1 MTAAVA
7 MPGRP
12 AEVLERLK
20 ANPRL
25 PLMLGGAA
33 LAAAIAVGV
42 LWSRAPDYK
51 VLYSNLSERD
61 GGAVLQTLQQMNVP
75 YKFAEGGGAV
85 MVPAEKVHETRLRL
99 ASQGLPKSGTAGME
113 LMDNQKF
120 GISQFAEQVNYQ
132 RGLEGEL
139 ARSIESIAAVQSA
152 RVHLA
157 IPKPTLFVRER
168 QKPTASVVLQLYPG
182 RAIDE
187 GQVAAISHLVSSSV
201 PELTPKSISIVDQHG
216 NLLSNSGNERMLD
229 ATQLKYVQALEQ
241 NYLKRIEAILAPIVG
256 KDNVRAQV
264 TADVDFSI
272 VEHTDESYKPN
283 QDPTRSAIRSQQV
296 SESSQ
301 QGVTPP
307 GGVPGA
313 LSNQPPAAAVAPVTT
328 PQTPRAGQ
336 APGQAGA
343 PAGGQAGQ
351 AGQPGQ
357 QGQAAQGAQAGTA
370 NGQAAP
376 GGPSS
381 NRRDSTVNYELDRTV
396 RHVQQAPGGV
406 RRLSVAVV
414 VNYRQVADAN
424 GKMVAQPLPPALL
437 AQIQNLTREAM
448 GFSSDRGDSINVVNS
463 PFTVDRE
470 VTPEVPLWKQPEMI
484 DLAKTGAG
492 YLLLA
497 LLALFAWFKVARPIL
512 RRYTTPPLP
521 APEARD
527 ETEAVL
533 LPPEEP
539 ANPEVLRLAAKYESD
554 LALVRDAAQRDPRLV
569 ASVIKNW
576 IANDNR

>member
-7 MPGRP
+7 LPGRP
-12 AEVLERLK
+12 AEVIERLK
-20 ANPRL
+20 ANPKL
-25 PLMLGGAA
+25 PLMLAGAA

-42 LWSRAPDYK
+42 LWSRSPDYK

-61 GGAVLQTLQQMNVP
+61 GGAVLQSLQQMNVS

-85 MVPAEKVHETRLRL
+85 MVPAEKVHEIRLRL

-168 QKPTASVVLQLYPG
+168 QKPTASIVLQLYPG

-216 NLLSNSGNERMLD
+216 NLLSNTGNERMLD

-241 NYLKRIEAILAPIVG
+241 NYLKRIEAILTPIVG

-283 QDPTRSAIRSQQV
+283 QDPTRSAIRSQQT
-296 SESSQ
+296 SESTQ
-301 QGVTPP
+301 QGATPP

-313 LSNQPPAAAVAPVTT
+313 LSNQPPAAAAAPVTT

-343 PAGGQAGQ
+343 PA

-357 QGQAAQGAQAGTA
+357 PGQAAQPGQGAQGANSTA
-370 NGQAAP
+370 SS
-376 GGPSS
+376 GPSS
-381 NRRDSTVNYELDRTV
+381 NRRDSTVNYELDRSV

-414 VNYRQVADAN
+414 VNYRQQADAK
-424 GKMVAQPLPPALL
+424 GKLVAEALPPALL
-437 AQIQNLTREAM
+437 AQIQNLTKEAM
-448 GFSSDRGDSINVVNS
+448 GFSADRGDSINVVNS
-463 PFTVDRE
+463 PFTAERE
-470 VTPEVPLWKQPEMI
+470 KAALEVPLWKQPDMI
-484 DLAKTGAG
+484 ELGKTLAG

-497 LLALFAWFKVARPIL
+497 LLALFVWFKVARPIL
-512 RRYTTPPLP
+512 RRYTSPPLP

-533 LPPEEP
+533 LPPDEP
-539 ANPEVLRLAAKYESD
+539 ANPEILRLAAKYESD

>member
-7 MPGRP
+7 LPGRP
-12 AEVLERLK
+12 AEMLERLK
-20 ANPRL
+20 ANPKL

-42 LWSRAPDYK
+42 LWSRGPDYK

-61 GGAVLQTLQQMNVP
+61 GGAVLQSLQQMNVP

-168 QKPTASVVLQLYPG
+168 QKPTASIVLQLFPG

-216 NLLSNSGNERMLD
+216 NLLSNTGNERMLD

-241 NYLKRIEAILAPIVG
+241 NYLKRIEAILTPIVG

-283 QDPTRSAIRSQQV
+283 QDPTRTAIRSQQT
-296 SESSQ
+296 SESTQ
-301 QGVTPP
+301 QGATPP

-313 LSNQPPAAAVAPVTT
+313 LSNQPPAAAAAPVTT

-343 PAGGQAGQ
+343 PAAAQPGQ

-357 QGQAAQGAQAGTA
+357 AAQGATTA
-370 NGQAAP
+370 AS

-381 NRRDSTVNYELDRTV
+381 NRRDSTVNYELDRSV

-414 VNYRQVADAN
+414 VNYRQQADAK
-424 GKMVAQPLPPALL
+424 GKLVAEPLPPALL
-437 AQIQNLTREAM
+437 AQIQNLTKEAM
-448 GFSSDRGDSINVVNS
+448 GFSADRGDSINVVNS
-463 PFTVDRE
+463 PFTAERE
-470 VTPEVPLWKQPEMI
+470 KAEPELPLWKQPDMI
-484 DLAKTGAG
+484 ALGKTLAG

-521 APEARD
+521 APEPKD

-576 IANDNR
+576 ISNDNR

>member
-1 MTAAVA
+1 MNAAAVLA
-7 MPGRP
+7 NRSEMFDRM
-12 AEVLERLK
+12 K

-25 PLMLGGAA
+25 PLMIGGAA

-42 LWSRAPDYK
+42 LWSRTPDYR

-61 GGAVLQTLQQMNVP
+61 GGAVIQSLQQMNVP

-85 MVPAEKVHETRLRL
+85 MVPADKVHETRLRL
-99 ASQGLPKSGTAGME
+99 ASQGLPKSGNAGME

-168 QKPTASVVLQLYPG
+168 QKPTASIVLTLYPG
-182 RAIDE
+182 RAIDD

-201 PELTPKSISIVDQHG
+201 PELTPKAISIVDQHG
-216 NLLSNSGNERMLD
+216 NLLSREGTDERMLN
-229 ATQLKYVQALEQ
+229 ATQLQYLQKLEQ
-241 NYLKRIEAILAPIVG
+241 SYVKRIESILEPIVG
-256 KDNVRAQV
+256 KDNVKAQA
-264 TADVDFSI
+264 TADIDFSI

-283 QDPTRSAIRSQQV
+283 QDPGQAAIRSQQT

-301 QGVTPP
+301 QGQAPV

-313 LSNQPPAAAVAPVTT
+313 LSNQPPLAAVAPVVTQQ
-328 PQTPRAGQ
+328 PN
-336 APGQAGA
+336 
-343 PAGGQAGQ
+343 
-351 AGQPGQ
+351 QPGQ
-357 QGQAAQGAQAGTA
+357 QGQPGQPGQAGQQQAAQGAAA
-370 NGQAAP
+370 QAAA
-376 GGPSS
+376 GNALAAQGNAAQSGPSS
-381 NRRDSTVNYELDRTV
+381 NRRDSTVNYELDRSV
-396 RHVQQAPGGV
+396 RHVQQAPGAV

-414 VNYRQVADAN
+414 VNNRRVMGAD
-424 GKMVAQPLPPALL
+424 GKIVSEPLTAAQLK
-437 AQIQNLTREAM
+437 QIENLTREAM
-448 GFSSDRGDSINVVNS
+448 GFSAARGDSLNVVNS
-463 PFTVDRE
+463 PFTSDADLK
-470 VTPEVPLWKQPEMI
+470 PELPVWKQPEMI
-484 DLAKTGAG
+484 ELAKTAAQ

-497 LLALFAWFKVARPIL
+497 LLALFVWFKVARPIL
-512 RRYTTPPLP
+512 RKYTTPPLP
-521 APEARD
+521 PPAADDSP
-527 ETEAVL
+527 EAVL
-533 LPPEEP
+533 IPVEEQQP
-539 ANPEVLRLAAKYESD
+539 DPEVLKLTAKYESD

-576 IANDNR
+576 IAKDER

>member
-1 MTAAVA
+1 MTAAVTL
-7 MPGRP
+7 PGRSG
-12 AEVLERLK
+12 EVIERLK

-33 LAAAIAVGV
+33 LVAAIAVGV
-42 LWSRAPDYK
+42 LWSRSPDYK

-61 GGAVLQTLQQMNVP
+61 GGAVLQSLQQMNVP

-85 MVPAEKVHETRLRL
+85 MVPADKVHETRLRL
-99 ASQGLPKSGTAGME
+99 ASQGLPRSGTAGME

-132 RGLEGEL
+132 RALEGEL

-216 NLLSNSGNERMLD
+216 NLLSNSANERMLD
-229 ATQLKYVQALEQ
+229 ATQLRYVQALEQ
-241 NYLKRIEAILAPIVG
+241 NTLKRIEAILTPILG

-283 QDPTRSAIRSQQV
+283 QDPTHAAIRSQQT
-296 SESSQ
+296 SESNQ
-301 QGVTPP
+301 RGATPP

-313 LSNQPPAAAVAPVTT
+313 LSNQPPAPATAPITT
-328 PQTPRAGQ
+328 AQTPRAGQ
-336 APGQAGA
+336 APGQPGA
-343 PAGGQAGQ
+343 PAQGQGA
-351 AGQPGQ
+351 
-357 QGQAAQGAQAGTA
+357 QAAQGTA
-370 NGQAAP
+370 ASAAP
-376 GGPSS
+376 GPSS

-414 VNYRQVADAN
+414 VNYRQKTDAKGKLVAEA
-424 GKMVAQPLPPALL
+424 LPPALL
-437 AQIQNLTREAM
+437 TQIESLTRESM
-448 GFSSDRGDSINVVNS
+448 GFSSERGDSVNVVNS
-463 PFTVDRE
+463 PFTVERNE
-470 VTPEVPLWKQPEMI
+470 APEVPVWKEPEMI
-484 DLAKTGAG
+484 ELARTGAG
-492 YLLLA
+492 YLLMA

-512 RRYTTPPLP
+512 RRYTTLP
-521 APEARD
+521 APASAD
-527 ETEAVL
+527 ETAAEL

-539 ANPEVLRLAAKYESD
+539 ANPEILRLAARYEND

>member
-1 MTAAVA
+1 MNATATL
-7 MPGRP
+7 P
-12 AEVLERLK
+12 AGGAALVEKLK

-25 PLMLGGAA
+25 PMMLGGAA
-33 LAAAIAVGV
+33 LVAAIAVGV
-42 LWSRAPDYK
+42 MWSRQPDYK

-61 GGAVLQTLQQMNVP
+61 GGAVIQSLQQMNVP

-85 MVPAEKVHETRLRL
+85 MVPSEKVHETRLRL
-99 ASQGLPKSGTAGME
+99 ASQGLPKSGTTGME

-187 GQVAAISHLVSSSV
+187 GQVAAITHLVSSSV

-216 NLLSNSGNERMLD
+216 NLLSGNSDRSMD
-229 ATQLKYVQALEQ
+229 ATQLKYVQQVEQ
-241 NYLKRIEAILAPIVG
+241 SYVKRVESILAPILG
-256 KDNVRAQV
+256 KDNVHAQV
-264 TADVDFSI
+264 TADVDFSS
-272 VEHTDESYKPN
+272 VEHTDESFKPN
-283 QDPTRSAIRSQQV
+283 QDPTRAAIRSQQT

-301 QGVTPP
+301 QGASPV

-328 PQTPRAGQ
+328 PQPPR
-336 APGQAGA
+336 
-343 PAGGQAGQ
+343 
-351 AGQPGQ
+351 QPGQ
-357 QGQAAQGAQAGTA
+357 PNPPAQANQATQTA
-370 NGQAAP
+370 EKT
-376 GGPSS
+376 GPSS
-381 NRRDSTVNYELDRTV
+381 NRRDATTNYELDRSV

-406 RRLSVAVV
+406 KRLSVAVV
-414 VNYRQVADAN
+414 VNYRAKTDAK
-424 GKMVAQPLPPALL
+424 GKPITEALSAKEL
-437 AQIQNLTREAM
+437 AQIENLTKEAM
-448 GFSSDRGDSINVVNS
+448 GFSADRGDSLNVVNS
-463 PFTVDRE
+463 PFTAE
-470 VTPEVPLWKQPEMI
+470 NNKEPELPLWKQPQMI
-484 DLAKTGAG
+484 DLAKTGVG

-497 LLALFAWFKVARPIL
+497 LLGVFLWFKVARPVL
-512 RRYTTPPLP
+512 RKYTAPPLP
-521 APEARD
+521 AT
-527 ETEAVL
+527 TEATDTAAEAAL
-533 LPPEEP
+533 PPPEEET
-539 ANPEVLRLAAKYESD
+539 NPEVLRLAAKYESD

-569 ASVIKNW
+569 ASVIKTW
-576 IANDNR
+576 MANDEG

>member
-7 MPGRP
+7 LPGRP
-12 AEVLERLK
+12 AEVIERLK
-20 ANPRL
+20 ANPKL
-25 PLMLGGAA
+25 PLMLAGAA

-42 LWSRAPDYK
+42 LWSRSPDYK

-61 GGAVLQTLQQMNVP
+61 GGAVLQSLQQMNVP

-85 MVPAEKVHETRLRL
+85 MVPAEKVHEIRLRL

-168 QKPTASVVLQLYPG
+168 QKPTASIVLQLYPG

-216 NLLSNSGNERMLD
+216 NLLSNTANERMLD

-241 NYLKRIEAILAPIVG
+241 NYLKRIEAILTPIVG

-264 TADVDFSI
+264 TADVDFSV

-283 QDPTRSAIRSQQV
+283 QDPTRSAIRSQQT
-296 SESSQ
+296 SESTQ
-301 QGVTPP
+301 QGATPP

-313 LSNQPPAAAVAPVTT
+313 LSNQPPAAAAAPVTT

-343 PAGGQAGQ
+343 PAAGQ
-351 AGQPGQ
+351 AGQG
-357 QGQAAQGAQAGTA
+357 AQGATS
-370 NGQAAP
+370 AASS
-376 GGPSS
+376 GPSS
-381 NRRDSTVNYELDRTV
+381 NRRDSTVNYELDRSV

-414 VNYRQVADAN
+414 VNYRQQADAK
-424 GKMVAQPLPPALL
+424 GKLVAEALPPALL
-437 AQIQNLTREAM
+437 AQIQNLTKEAM
-448 GFSSDRGDSINVVNS
+448 GFSADRGDSINVVNS
-463 PFTVDRE
+463 PFTAERE
-470 VTPEVPLWKQPEMI
+470 KAAPEVPLWKQPDMI
-484 DLAKTGAG
+484 ELGKTLAG

-497 LLALFAWFKVARPIL
+497 LLALFAWFRVARPIL

-533 LPPEEP
+533 LPPDEP
-539 ANPEVLRLAAKYESD
+539 ANPEILRLAAKYEGD

>member
-7 MPGRP
+7 VPGRS
-12 AEVLERLK
+12 AEVIERLR
-20 ANPRL
+20 ANPKL
-25 PLMLGGAA
+25 PLMLGAAA
-33 LAAAIAVGV
+33 LAAASAVGV
-42 LWSRAPDYK
+42 LWSRSPDYK

-61 GGAVLQTLQQMNVP
+61 GGAVLQSLQQMNVP

-168 QKPTASVVLQLYPG
+168 QKPTASIVLQLYPG

-229 ATQLKYVQALEQ
+229 ATQLKYVNALEQ
-241 NYLKRIEAILAPIVG
+241 NYLKRIEAILTPIVG

-283 QDPTRSAIRSQQV
+283 QDPTRAAIRSQQV
-296 SESSQ
+296 SESAQ
-301 QGVTPP
+301 QGATPP

-343 PAGGQAGQ
+343 PA

-357 QGQAAQGAQAGTA
+357 QGQGQAAQGATA
-370 NGQAAP
+370 TASS

-381 NRRDSTVNYELDRTV
+381 NRRDSTVNYELDRSV

-414 VNYRQVADAN
+414 VNYRQAADAK
-424 GKMVAQPLPPALL
+424 GKLVSQPLPPALL
-437 AQIQNLTREAM
+437 AQIQNLTKEAM
-448 GFSSDRGDSINVVNS
+448 GFSADRGDSINVVNS
-463 PFTVDRE
+463 PFTADRE
-470 VTPEVPLWKQPEMI
+470 AVTPEVPLWKQPEMI
-484 DLAKTGAG
+484 DLARTGAG

-497 LLALFAWFKVARPIL
+497 LLTLFAWFKVARPIL

-521 APEARD
+521 APAARE

-576 IANDNR
+576 ISNDNR

>member
-7 MPGRP
+7 LPGRP
-12 AEVLERLK
+12 AEVIERLK
-20 ANPRL
+20 ANPKL
-25 PLMLGGAA
+25 PLMLAGAA

-42 LWSRAPDYK
+42 LWSRSPDYK

-61 GGAVLQTLQQMNVP
+61 GGAVLQSLQQMNVP

-85 MVPAEKVHETRLRL
+85 MVPAEKVHEIRLRL

-168 QKPTASVVLQLYPG
+168 QKPTASIVLQLYPG

-216 NLLSNSGNERMLD
+216 NLLSNTGNERMLD

-241 NYLKRIEAILAPIVG
+241 NYLKRIEAILTPIVG

-283 QDPTRSAIRSQQV
+283 QDPTRSAIRSQQT
-296 SESSQ
+296 SESTQ
-301 QGVTPP
+301 QGATPP

-313 LSNQPPAAAVAPVTT
+313 LSNQPPAAAA
-328 PQTPRAGQ
+328 
-336 APGQAGA
+336 
-343 PAGGQAGQ
+343 
-351 AGQPGQ
+351 
-357 QGQAAQGAQAGTA
+357 
-370 NGQAAP
+370 
-376 GGPSS
+376 
-381 NRRDSTVNYELDRTV
+381 
-396 RHVQQAPGGV
+396 
-406 RRLSVAVV
+406 
-414 VNYRQVADAN
+414 
-424 GKMVAQPLPPALL
+424 
-437 AQIQNLTREAM
+437 
-448 GFSSDRGDSINVVNS
+448 
-463 PFTVDRE
+463 
-470 VTPEVPLWKQPEMI
+470 
-484 DLAKTGAG
+484 
-492 YLLLA
+492 
-497 LLALFAWFKVARPIL
+497 
-512 RRYTTPPLP
+512 
-521 APEARD
+521 
-527 ETEAVL
+527 
-533 LPPEEP
+533 
-539 ANPEVLRLAAKYESD
+539 
-554 LALVRDAAQRDPRLV
+554 
-569 ASVIKNW
+569 
-576 IANDNR
+576 

>member
-1 MTAAVA
+1 MNAAA
-7 MPGRP
+7 ALPGGS
-12 AEVLERLK
+12 ALLDK
-20 ANPRL
+20 IKTNPRL

-42 LWSRAPDYK
+42 MWSRAPDYK

-61 GGAVLQTLQQMNVP
+61 GGSVIASLQQMNVP

-85 MVPAEKVHETRLRL
+85 MVPADKVHETRLRL

-139 ARSIESIAAVQSA
+139 SRSIESIAAVQSA

-168 QKPTASVVLQLYPG
+168 QKPTASIVLQLYPG

-216 NLLSNSGNERMLD
+216 NLLSGNNDRSLD
-229 ATQLKYVQALEQ
+229 ATQLKFVQQIEQ
-241 NYLKRIEAILAPIVG
+241 NYVKRVEAILAPIVG
-256 KDNVRAQV
+256 KDNVHAQV
-264 TADVDFSI
+264 TADVDFST

-283 QDPTRSAIRSQQV
+283 QDPTRAAIRSQQT

-301 QGVTPP
+301 EGAAAV

-313 LSNQPPAAAVAPVTT
+313 LSNQPPAAAQAPVAN
-328 PQTPRAGQ
+328 PQPPR
-336 APGQAGA
+336 
-343 PAGGQAGQ
+343 
-351 AGQPGQ
+351 QPGQ
-357 QGQAAQGAQAGTA
+357 PNPPPAANQASTQTA
-370 NGQAAP
+370 TAEKT
-376 GGPSS
+376 GPRS
-381 NRRDSTVNYELDRTV
+381 NRRDATTNYELDRTV

-406 RRLSVAVV
+406 KRLSVAVV
-414 VNYRQVADAN
+414 VNYRQKADAK
-424 GKMVAQPLPPALL
+424 GKMVAEPLPATMLT
-437 AQIQNLTREAM
+437 QIENLTKEAM
-448 GFSSDRGDSINVVNS
+448 GYSNERGDSLNVVNS
-463 PFTVDRE
+463 PFTDDRVIE
-470 VTPEVPLWKQPEMI
+470 PEVPLWKQPQMI
-484 DLAKTGAG
+484 DLAKTGVG

-497 LLALFAWFKVARPIL
+497 ILALFLWFKVARPIV
-512 RRYTTPPLP
+512 RKHTAPPLP
-521 APEARD
+521 APAEAD
-527 ETEAVL
+527 TAAEAVL
-533 LPPEEP
+533 LPPEETT
-539 ANPEVLRLAAKYESD
+539 NPELLRLAAKYESD

-569 ASVIKNW
+569 ASVIKQW
-576 IANDNR
+576 MANDER

>member
-1 MTAAVA
+1 MNAVTALSNKS
-7 MPGRP
+7 
-12 AEVLERLK
+12 ELFERIK
-20 ANPRL
+20 TNPRL

-61 GGAVLQTLQQMNVP
+61 GGAVIASLQQMNVP

-85 MVPAEKVHETRLRL
+85 MVPSEKVHETRLRL
-99 ASQGLPKSGTAGME
+99 ASQGLPKSGTTGME
-113 LMDNQKF
+113 LMDTQKF

-157 IPKPTLFVRER
+157 IPKPTLFVRDR
-168 QKPTASVVLQLYPG
+168 QNPTASVVLQLYPG
-182 RAIDE
+182 RAIDD
-187 GQVAAISHLVSSSV
+187 GQVAAIGHLVSSSV

-216 NLLSNSGNERMLD
+216 NLLSGSGTNERMLD
-229 ATQLKYVQALEQ
+229 AGQIKYVQALER
-241 NYLKRIEAILAPIVG
+241 NYAQRVEAILAPILG
-256 KDNVRAQV
+256 QDNVKAQV

-272 VEHTDESYKPN
+272 VEHTDESFKPN
-283 QDPTRSAIRSQQV
+283 QDPTRAAIRSQQS

-301 QGVTPP
+301 QGAAPV

-313 LSNQPPAAAVAPVTT
+313 LSNQPPAPATAPIATAQ
-328 PQTPRAGQ
+328 PPR
-336 APGQAGA
+336 PGQ
-343 PAGGQAGQ
+343 PNQPGQ
-351 AGQPGQ
+351 QPGQ
-357 QGQAAQGAQAGTA
+357 QGQQAQPGQAQAGASATA
-370 NGQAAP
+370 QT
-376 GGPSS
+376 GPSS
-381 NRRDSTVNYELDRTV
+381 SRHDATTNYELDRTV

-406 RRLSVAVV
+406 KRLSVAVV
-414 VNYRQVADAN
+414 VNYRQKAGAN
-424 GKMVAQPLPPALL
+424 GKIVSEALPAAQL
-437 AQIQNLTREAM
+437 AQIENLTKEAM
-448 GFSSDRGDSINVVNS
+448 GFSADRGDSLNVVNS
-463 PFTVDRE
+463 PFTAD
-470 VTPEVPLWKQPEMI
+470 TDIKPELPLWKQPEMI
-484 DLAKTGAG
+484 ALAKTGAG

-497 LLALFAWFKVARPIL
+497 LLALFVWFKVARPVL
-512 RRYTTPPLP
+512 RKYTAPPLP
-521 APEARD
+521 PPQEKTDSNEAI
-527 ETEAVL
+527 L

-576 IANDNR
+576 MSSDDR

>member
-1 MTAAVA
+1 MTAAA
-7 MPGRP
+7 TLPSRS
-12 AEVLERLK
+12 ELIERLK

-42 LWSRAPDYK
+42 LWSRSPEYR

-61 GGAVLQTLQQMNVP
+61 GGAVIASLQQMNVP
-75 YKFAEGGGAV
+75 YKFAEGGGAL
-85 MVPAEKVHETRLRL
+85 MVPADKVPETRLRL
-99 ASQGLPKSGTAGME
+99 ASQGLPKSGNTGME
-113 LMDNQKF
+113 LMDSQKF

-132 RGLEGEL
+132 RALEGEL
-139 ARSIESIAAVQSA
+139 ARSIESISAVQTA

-182 RAIDE
+182 RAIEE

-201 PELTPKSISIVDQHG
+201 PELTPKAISIVDQHG
-216 NLLSNSGNERMLD
+216 NLLSGSGDNQRMLD
-229 ATQLKYVQALEQ
+229 ASQLKYVQALEQ
-241 NYLKRIEAILAPIVG
+241 SYVQRVEAILAPIVG
-256 KDNVRAQV
+256 QGNVHAQV

-283 QDPTRSAIRSQQV
+283 QDPTHAAIRSQQT

-301 QGVTPP
+301 QGAAPV

-313 LSNQPPAAAVAPVTT
+313 LSNQPPLPATAPVTT
-328 PQTPRAGQ
+328 AQ
-336 APGQAGA
+336 APRPGQ
-343 PAGGQAGQ
+343 PAQA
-351 AGQPGQ
+351 AQPGQ
-357 QGQAAQGAQAGTA
+357 PAAQATAANTGASAQT
-370 NGQAAP
+370 
-376 GGPSS
+376 GPSN
-381 NRRDSTVNYELDRTV
+381 NRRDATTNYELDRTV

-414 VNYRQVADAN
+414 VNYRQKAGAN
-424 GKMVAQPLPPALL
+424 GKMVAEALPATQLK
-437 AQIQNLTREAM
+437 QIENLTREAM
-448 GFSSDRGDSINVVNS
+448 GFSADRGDSLNVVNS
-463 PFTVDRE
+463 PFTQQRDE
-470 VTPEVPLWKQPEMI
+470 TPELPLWKQPDMI
-484 DLAKTGAG
+484 ELAKTLAG

-497 LLALFAWFKVARPIL
+497 LLAVFVWFKVARPVL
-512 RRYTTPPLP
+512 RKYTAPPLP
-521 APEARD
+521 APQDPAS
-527 ETEAVL
+527 TEAVL
-533 LPPEEP
+533 LPPEET
-539 ANPEVLRLAAKYESD
+539 ANPEALRLTAKYEND

-576 IANDNR
+576 IGNDDK

>member
-7 MPGRP
+7 LPGRS

-20 ANPRL
+20 ANPKL
-25 PLMLGGAA
+25 PLMLAGAA

-42 LWSRAPDYK
+42 LWSRSPDYK

-61 GGAVLQTLQQMNVP
+61 GGAVLLSLQQMNVP

-85 MVPAEKVHETRLRL
+85 MVPAEKVHEIRLRL
-99 ASQGLPKSGTAGME
+99 ASQGLPKSGTTGME

-168 QKPTASVVLQLYPG
+168 QKPTASIVLQLHPG

-216 NLLSNSGNERMLD
+216 NLLSNTGNERMLD
-229 ATQLKYVQALEQ
+229 ATQLKYVNALEQ
-241 NYLKRIEAILAPIVG
+241 NYLKRIEAILTPIVG

-283 QDPTRSAIRSQQV
+283 QDPTRTAIRSQQT
-296 SESSQ
+296 SESTQ
-301 QGVTPP
+301 QGATPP

-343 PAGGQAGQ
+343 PV

-357 QGQAAQGAQAGTA
+357 QGQGQAAQGAAATA
-370 NGQAAP
+370 SS
-376 GGPSS
+376 GPSS
-381 NRRDSTVNYELDRTV
+381 NRRDSTVNYELDRSV

-414 VNYRQVADAN
+414 VNYRQMADAK
-424 GKMVAQPLPPALL
+424 GKLVAQPLPPALL
-437 AQIQNLTREAM
+437 AQIQNLTKEAM
-448 GFSSDRGDSINVVNS
+448 GFSADRGDSINVVNS
-463 PFTVDRE
+463 PFTADRE
-470 VTPEVPLWKQPEMI
+470 AVTPEVPLWKQPEMI

-492 YLLLA
+492 YLLLT
-497 LLALFAWFKVARPIL
+497 LLALFVWFKVARPIL

-527 ETEAVL
+527 EMEAVL

-576 IANDNR
+576 ISNDNR

>member
-1 MTAAVA
+1 MNAVTALS
-7 MPGRP
+7 GKS
-12 AEVLERLK
+12 ELFERIK
-20 ANPRL
+20 TNPRL

-61 GGAVLQTLQQMNVP
+61 GGSVIASLQQMNVP

-99 ASQGLPKSGTAGME
+99 ASQGLPKSGTTGME
-113 LMDNQKF
+113 LMDTQKF

-139 ARSIESIAAVQSA
+139 ARSIESIAAVQTA

-182 RAIDE
+182 RAIDD
-187 GQVAAISHLVSSSV
+187 GQVAAISYLVSSSV

-216 NLLSNSGNERMLD
+216 NLLSGNGTNERMLD
-229 ATQLKYVQALEQ
+229 ASQIKYVQALER
-241 NYLKRIEAILAPIVG
+241 NYAQRVEAILAPIVG
-256 KDNVRAQV
+256 QDNVKAQV

-272 VEHTDESYKPN
+272 VEHTDESFKPN
-283 QDPTRSAIRSQQV
+283 QDPTHAAIRSQQS
-296 SESSQ
+296 SESNQ
-301 QGVTPP
+301 QGAAPV

-313 LSNQPPAAAVAPVTT
+313 LSNQPPAPATAPIATAQ
-328 PQTPRAGQ
+328 PPR
-336 APGQAGA
+336 PGQ
-343 PAGGQAGQ
+343 PNQPGQ
-351 AGQPGQ
+351 QPGQ
-357 QGQAAQGAQAGTA
+357 QGQAAQTAQSGATTTA
-370 NGQAAP
+370 QS
-376 GGPSS
+376 GPSS
-381 NRRDSTVNYELDRTV
+381 SRRDSTTNYELDRTV

-406 RRLSVAVV
+406 KRLSVAVV
-414 VNYRQVADAN
+414 VNYRQKAGAN
-424 GKMVAQPLPPALL
+424 GKMVTEALPATQL
-437 AQIQNLTREAM
+437 AQIENLTKEAM
-448 GFSSDRGDSINVVNS
+448 GFSADRGDSLNVVNS
-463 PFTVDRE
+463 PFTSDTE
-470 VTPEVPLWKQPEMI
+470 IKPELPLWKQPDMI
-484 DLAKTGAG
+484 ALAKTAAG
-492 YLLLA
+492 YLMLA
-497 LLALFAWFKVARPIL
+497 LLALFVWFKIARPVL
-512 RRYTTPPLP
+512 RKYTAPPLP
-521 APEARD
+521 PPQDKNE
-527 ETEAVL
+527 EQAVL

-576 IANDNR
+576 MSSDDR

>member
-1 MTAAVA
+1 MNATATL
-7 MPGRP
+7 P
-12 AEVLERLK
+12 AGGAALVEKLK

-25 PLMLGGAA
+25 PMMLGGAA
-33 LAAAIAVGV
+33 LVAAIAVGV
-42 LWSRAPDYK
+42 MWSRQPDYK

-61 GGAVLQTLQQMNVP
+61 GGAVIQSLQQMNVP

-85 MVPAEKVHETRLRL
+85 MVPSEKVHETRLRL
-99 ASQGLPKSGTAGME
+99 ASQGLPKSGTTGME

-187 GQVAAISHLVSSSV
+187 GQVAAITHLVSSSV

-216 NLLSNSGNERMLD
+216 NLLSGNSDRSMD
-229 ATQLKYVQALEQ
+229 ATQLKYVQQVEQ
-241 NYLKRIEAILAPIVG
+241 SYVKRVESILAPILG
-256 KDNVRAQV
+256 KDNVHAQV
-264 TADVDFSI
+264 TADVDFSS
-272 VEHTDESYKPN
+272 VEHTDESFKPN
-283 QDPTRSAIRSQQV
+283 QDPTRAAIRSQQT

-301 QGVTPP
+301 QGASPV

-328 PQTPRAGQ
+328 PQPPR
-336 APGQAGA
+336 
-343 PAGGQAGQ
+343 
-351 AGQPGQ
+351 QPGQ
-357 QGQAAQGAQAGTA
+357 PNPPAQANQATQTA
-370 NGQAAP
+370 EKT
-376 GGPSS
+376 GPSS
-381 NRRDSTVNYELDRTV
+381 NRRDATTNYELDRSV

-406 RRLSVAVV
+406 KRLSVAVV
-414 VNYRQVADAN
+414 VNYRAKTDAK
-424 GKMVAQPLPPALL
+424 GKPITEALSAKEL
-437 AQIQNLTREAM
+437 AQIENLTKEAM
-448 GFSSDRGDSINVVNS
+448 GFSADRGDSLNVVNS
-463 PFTVDRE
+463 PFTADNKTE
-470 VTPEVPLWKQPEMI
+470 PELPLWKQPQMI
-484 DLAKTGAG
+484 DLAKTGVG

-497 LLALFAWFKVARPIL
+497 LLGVFLWFKVARPVL
-512 RRYTTPPLP
+512 RKCTAPPLP

-533 LPPEEP
+533 LPPDEP
-539 ANPEVLRLAAKYESD
+539 ANPEILRLAAKYESD